1 MPKRH
6 QILIIG
12 HDKHGFTPE
21 HEKIAYEKGSEDG
34 EKGQYSPPFHD

>member
-12 HDKHGFTPE
+12 HDEHEFTPE
-21 HEKIAYEKGSEDG
+21 HEKVAYETGAEDA
-34 EKGQYSPPFHD
+34 KS